1 MQSIDFYTL
10 PSTNYNGIT
19 FDDACI
25 WAENI
30 EEIETSDSLYIPNE
44 FYDMP
49 DKDGITATDFIYGQ
63 SNDLNTYIM
72 RIVCTKQ
79 HTEDTYSCLET
90 RDLTGYLAF
99 PHDFIEDEKIKKCVL
114 ESRNDLLTIKR
125 NYALKSKSYEEYLQW
140 LPSIFPNLLFH
151 EHSCDSIEKLGDFES
166 NIEELHKHLM
176 VLNDYGQKIYFDEEK
191 NEAVALKNLTSKYG
205 IICSGKGSNENIEY
219 KEIYEGVE
227 ITCNPHTKLHSR
239 YSDQRIYFCWG
250 RDEIENHK
258 IIIVKI
264 GDHWK
269 K

>member
-19 FDDACI
+19 LDDACI

-72 RIVCTKQ
+72 QIVCTKQ

-99 PHDFIEDEKIKKCVL
+99 PHDFIEDEKMKNVYLNRETIY
-114 ESRNDLLTIKR
+114 LL
-125 NYALKSKSYEEYLQW
+125 L
-140 LPSIFPNLLFH
+140 
-151 EHSCDSIEKLGDFES
+151 
-166 NIEELHKHLM
+166 
-176 VLNDYGQKIYFDEEK
+176 
-191 NEAVALKNLTSKYG
+191 
-205 IICSGKGSNENIEY
+205 
-219 KEIYEGVE
+219 KEIM
-227 ITCNPHTKLHSR
+227 H
-239 YSDQRIYFCWG
+239 
-250 RDEIENHK
+250 
-258 IIIVKI
+258 
-264 GDHWK
+264 
-269 K
+269 